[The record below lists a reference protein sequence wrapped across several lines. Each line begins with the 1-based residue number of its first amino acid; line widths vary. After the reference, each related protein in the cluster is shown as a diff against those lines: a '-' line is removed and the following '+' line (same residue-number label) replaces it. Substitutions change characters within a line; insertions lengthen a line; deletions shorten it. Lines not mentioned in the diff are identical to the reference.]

1 MTTAST
7 PRLLTRA
14 LAVAAIAAAGLVL
27 SGCSLISQVTNST
40 QRDDNGK
47 VTATN
52 EDADVFSIKVGD
64 CLNDADVSGETT
76 TTPIVPCSKPHDSEA
91 FQRFLLDDGDYPGD
105 DAVEQKGKDD
115 CSGDAF
121 TQFIGVP
128 SDSSTISYSYY
139 YPTEESWGNGD
150 REIMCT
156 VYQTDDSG
164 NPVKT
169 TGSLKGA
176 GK

>member
-1 MTTAST
+1 MTA
-7 PRLLTRA
+7 PARRLLTRA
-14 LAVAAIAAAGLVL
+14 LAVTAIAAAGIVL
-27 SGCSLISQVTNST
+27 SGCSLLNQVTNTT
-40 QRDDNGK
+40 QRDDDGN

-52 EDADVFSIKVGD
+52 SDADVFSIKVGD
-64 CLNDADVSGETT
+64 CLNDADVTGETS

-91 FQRFLLDDGDYPGD
+91 FQHFILDDGDYPGD
-105 DAVEQKGKDD
+105 DAVEQKGEED
-115 CSGDAF
+115 CGGTAF

-128 SDSSTISYSYY
+128 SDSSTIAYSYY

-156 VYQTDDSG
+156 VYQVDGSG

-176 GK
+176 AK